1 MSKELNIE
9 QLKQSMAGSKKIAII
24 CHTNPDGDAVG
35 SATGLG
41 HYLRSKGHEVS
52 VLAPNDFPNFLK
64 WIPGADAMILFDR
77 HNQQFKTALDEAEIL
92 FCLDF
97 NTVSRVGDAESSI
110 SAFEGEIVM
119 IDHHPQPDDLA
130 DHLLSDTLASSTCE
144 LVIRFIHLLGD
155 KVPNLDCA
163 ESLYS
168 GILTDSGGFRF
179 PSTSATTHRY
189 VAELMDLGLNPS
201 KIYDKIFNQ
210 GNEGRLRL
218 LGHCLNDGLTV
229 HPEFHA
235 GFITLSMAKKA
246 EFNFQKGDT
255 EGTVNYPLGING
267 IIFSAIF
274 IEDTDKVKISFRSV
288 GDFDVNQ
295 LARDHFHGGGHRNAA
310 GGRSDLSLA
319 ETIKKFEAL
328 LPSYKDQLAKCAASN
343 S

>member
-1 MSKELNIE
+1 MK
-9 QLKQSMAGSKKIAII
+9 
-24 CHTNPDGDAVG
+24 
-35 SATGLG
+35 
-41 HYLRSKGHEVS
+41 SKGHKVS
-52 VLAPNDFPNFLK
+52 VLAPNDFPDFLK
-64 WIPGADAMILFDR
+64 WIPGSDEMIQFDR
-77 HNQQFKTALDEAEIL
+77 QNQQFRAALDDAEML

-97 NTVSRVGDAESSI
+97 NTVSRVGDAESAI

-130 DHLLSDTLASSTCE
+130 DHLLSDTSASSTCE

-163 ESLYS
+163 KSLYT

-179 PSTSATTHRY
+179 HTTSATTHRY
-189 VAELMDLGLNPS
+189 VAELMELGLNPS
-201 KIYDKIFNQ
+201 RIYDKIFNQ

-229 HPEFHA
+229 HPEYHTS
-235 GFITLSMAKKA
+235 FITISLADKVR
-246 EFNFQKGDT
+246 FNFHKGDS

-274 IEDTDKVKISFRSV
+274 IEDSDKVKISFRSV
-288 GDFDVNQ
+288 GEFDVNQ
-295 LARDHFHGGGHRNAA
+295 LAREHFNGGGHRNAA
-310 GGRSDLSLA
+310 GGRSELTLD

-328 LPSYKDQLAKCAASN
+328 LPSYKDQLTECASFN